1 MVDFYQKS
9 STWLQVVDPEVEM
22 INPADWDVVCDVRT
36 PDEFE
41 EDHLIGAINT
51 PVLSNKQRAEIG
63 TLYKQMYVLVQLLT
77 CPALCMLILGLAC
90 TLHRL
95 PELFISLQRI
105 PSPLSRLCY
114 QGHTIRAM
122 LWLVACRG
130 QHEAKRRGAALISRN
145 ISDILL
151 NHFQEYGKDLKVL
164 VYCWRGGERSQSLA
178 HVLSRVGW
186 EVTVVKRGYM
196 GYRNQVSIC
205 NNQYGKCWQ
214 CAF

>member
-1 MVDFYQKS
+1 
-9 STWLQVVDPEVEM
+9 
-22 INPADWDVVCDVRT
+22 
-36 PDEFE
+36 
-41 EDHLIGAINT
+41 
-51 PVLSNKQRAEIG
+51 
-63 TLYKQMYVLVQLLT
+63 
-77 CPALCMLILGLAC
+77 
-90 TLHRL
+90 
-95 PELFISLQRI
+95 
-105 PSPLSRLCY
+105 
-114 QGHTIRAM
+114 M

-130 QHEAKRRGAALISRN
+130 QHEAKRRGAALISHN

-151 NHFQEYGKDLKVL
+151 THFQEYGKDLKVL

-214 CAF
+214 CAASMIRLC